1 VNLAEC
7 AGWSSPD
14 HPAAR
19 ACASVSPHEA
29 GPRLPA
35 LNVAP
40 HRDLS
45 GTTHP
50 TSHDALRIADTEAW
64 NAATGRRRDVRE
76 GSPYL
81 GSAHPL
87 GTAVVREYFGTV
99 SEPKACTDM
108 AAGGHNDEFE
118 MSTLV
123 ACQREEGWIESVP
136 GSAQAVEVLT
146 FANSRGEAWT
156 WLSM

>member
-1 VNLAEC
+1 MTLPHA
-7 AGWSSPD
+7 
-14 HPAAR
+14 PAPPSR
-19 ACASVSPHEA
+19 RMKR
-29 GPRLPA
+29 PRELPA

-50 TSHDALRIADTEAW
+50 ISHDALRIADTEAW
-64 NAATGRRRDVRE
+64 NAATGRRSDVRE

-99 SEPKACTDM
+99 
-108 AAGGHNDEFE
+108 H
-118 MSTLV
+118 
-123 ACQREEGWIESVP
+123 
-136 GSAQAVEVLT
+136 
-146 FANSRGEAWT
+146 
-156 WLSM
+156 